1 MDEGRLVVRGATRRC
16 KACGARLARDR
27 VSEHCGTCIKR
38 LVSHEAPT
46 RPESFWQAEGIRA
59 ALDARHF
66 GRLLSAYRKESDP
79 HVSQAALGRWL
90 GLDQS
95 QVSRLEAPGARSPSN
110 LHSLERW
117 ALAIRV
123 PLELLWFKVSHVPE
137 ASTGAE
143 VQASVDDVQRRS
155 FFKAASAGATVIGA
169 SLLGVAS
176 ESASASPKPRSRDV
190 EIVRDM
196 TATFRRLD
204 NRYGGGHSQATTTI
218 TKYLT
223 STVTPLLKD
232 AGRSS
237 TEQEELFGAA
247 AELHQVVGWIAYDIG
262 NAGEGQR
269 HLRDALKLSQDAG
282 DDALEA
288 EMLAAMSHHAAFNRA
303 HGVAVDM
310 ALAARRTAKRS
321 GLVALQA
328 EAAVLEAHG
337 HALQANPSACFAALR
352 DAERSFER
360 FVPGSGPSW
369 LTYFDNAYLSAKFA
383 HTFRDLGLP
392 VEAERFARRS
402 LGMSDGYERGR
413 LFNTA
418 LLASTLADQGRLD
431 EACNEAATAVRMS
444 EHVRSVRG
452 GAYLADVGRRLAAH
466 RDDRRVKSL
475 YSQMTAAGVPTPTQS

>member
-1 MDEGRLVVRGATRRC
+1 M
-16 KACGARLARDR
+16 
-27 VSEHCGTCIKR
+27 
-38 LVSHEAPT
+38 
-46 RPESFWQAEGIRA
+46 
-59 ALDARHF
+59 
-66 GRLLSAYRKESDP
+66 
-79 HVSQAALGRWL
+79 
-90 GLDQS
+90 
-95 QVSRLEAPGARSPSN
+95 
-110 LHSLERW
+110 
-117 ALAIRV
+117 AIRV

>member
-1 MDEGRLVVRGATRRC
+1 MTIVQEGVRKC
-16 KACGARLARDR
+16 EACGARLARDR
-27 VSEHCGTCIKR
+27 VSKHCGPCIRR

-59 ALDARHF
+59 AFEARHF
-66 GRLLSAYRKESDP
+66 GRLIAAYRKECTP

-90 GLDQS
+90 GLAQAH
-95 QVSRLEAPGARSPSN
+95 VSRLEAPDARPPGN

-117 ALAIRV
+117 AEALRV
-123 PLELLWFKVSHVPE
+123 PPALLWFKVSYTHE
-137 ASTGAE
+137 ASADVE
-143 VQASVDDVQRRS
+143 RKANLDDVQRRQ
-155 FFKAASAGATVIGA
+155 FFKAAGAGATAVGA
-169 SLLGVAS
+169 SLLGVTPA
-176 ESASASPKPRSRDV
+176 SASVSPKPRSSDV
-190 EIVRDM
+190 DLVRDM

-204 NRYGGGHSQATTTI
+204 NRYGGGHSKATSTTTR
-218 TKYLT
+218 YLT
-223 STVTPLLKD
+223 STVTPMLNDTSKS
-232 AGRSS
+232 AAER
-237 TEQEELFGAA
+237 EVLFGAA

-269 HLRDALKLSQDAG
+269 YLREALKLAQDAG

-288 EMLAAMSHHAAFNRA
+288 EMLAAMSHHAAFNQA

-337 HALQANPSACFAALR
+337 HALQANTSACFAALR
-352 DAERSFER
+352 DAESAFER
-360 FVPGSGPSW
+360 FVPGSGPTW
-369 LTYFDNAYLSAKFA
+369 LTYFDNAYLAAKFA
-383 HTFRDLGLP
+383 HTFRDLGRP
-392 VEAERFARRS
+392 VEAERFARQS

-431 EACNEAATAVRMS
+431 EACKVAATAVKMS
-444 EHVRSVRG
+444 EDVRSVRG
-452 GAYLADVGRRLAAH
+452 GAYLADVGRRLAVH
-466 RDDRRVKSL
+466 RGDRRVRSL
-475 YSQMTAAGVPTPTQS
+475 YTQMTAAGVPTPV